1 MTFLKKLGLILLK
14 GAAFAAGLMPLVAPI
29 LGSKVSGIVGTAA
42 NDLTL
47 IGSKI
52 VEIEAALAGKTG
64 AEKFAAARLLVGG
77 IIRTSELVSG
87 KEIADEVVFQKG
99 VDEITQGVVD
109 LLNSIKHDEAK
120 TA

>member
-14 GAAFAAGLMPLVAPI
+14 GAAFAAGLAPLVAPI
-29 LGSKVSGIVGTAA
+29 LGAKVAAVVGTVA
-42 NDLTL
+42 NDFTL
-47 IGSKI
+47 IGSKV
-52 VEIEAALAGKTG
+52 VEIEAALEGKTG
-64 AEKFAAARLLVGG
+64 VEKFQAARALVGG

-99 VDEITQGVVD
+99 VDEVTQGVVD
-109 LLNSIKHDEAK
+109 ILNSIKHDEAK